1 MLGIVEVVI
10 YLLTLFGS
18 LSFVGAV
25 GNSGYLNSGFQRGF
39 AGVSTQIVSSN
50 FLLNYT
56 NAESFIL
63 ASWEG
68 QIGFAGYIF
77 IASLAALAVTWVSNL
92 YNYQQAI
99 I

>member
-1 MLGIVEVVI
+1 MVVEIAI

-39 AGVSTQIVSSN
+39 AGVSTQLVSSN

-56 NAESFIL
+56 NAESFIR
-63 ASWEG
+63 AAWEG
-68 QIGFAGYIF
+68 QIGLTGYLF
-77 IASLAALAVTWVSNL
+77 IGSLAALAITWASNL
-92 YNYQQAI
+92 YNYRQAI